1 MVIDT
6 HCHLGIDDYD
16 NVDEI
21 IGNFG
26 NNIMIASGVNT
37 KTNKEVLKLINKY
50 DNIYGTI
57 GIHPEYAN
65 DYTDDDIK
73 FIKENINN
81 PKVVGIGEIGLDYH
95 YDSINKEKQ
104 KELFLKQIEIA
115 KYYHKTIVVHTR
127 DASLDTFN
135 IIKESD
141 INVPIT
147 IHCFSESLEM
157 AKEYVKLGCKL
168 GIGGVV
174 TFKNGKKL
182 KEVVEK
188 LDICN
193 FVLETD
199 SPYLAPEPYRGTKN
213 EPKNVLLVAK
223 EVAKLKD
230 MAEEKVIEETTKTS
244 LKQYGIEVKNEL

>member
-21 IGNFG
+21 IKHFG

-37 KTNKEVLKLINKY
+37 KTNKEVLELINKY
-50 DNIYGTI
+50 DNIYGTV
-57 GIHPEYAN
+57 GIHPEYASN
-65 DYTDDDIK
+65 YTDDDIE
-73 FIKENINN
+73 FIKKNIDN

-95 YDSINKEKQ
+95 YDGINKEKQ
-104 KELFLKQIEIA
+104 KELFIKQIEMA
-115 KYYHKTIVVHTR
+115 KKYHKTIVVHTR

-135 IIKESD
+135 IIKEEH

-147 IHCFSESLEM
+147 IHCFSESFEM
-157 AKEYVKLGCKL
+157 ALEYVKLGCKL
-168 GIGGVV
+168 GVGGVV

-188 LDICN
+188 LDISN

-213 EPKNVLLVAK
+213 EPKNVLLVA
-223 EVAKLKD
+223 EEISKLKN
-230 MAEEKVIEETTKTS
+230 MPLSSVIDITTKTS

>member
-6 HCHLGIDDYD
+6 HCHLGTDDYD

-37 KTNKEVLKLINKY
+37 KTNKEVLELINKY

-57 GIHPEYAN
+57 GIHPEYAS
-65 DYTDDDIK
+65 DYTDDDIE
-73 FIKENINN
+73 FIKQNINN

-95 YDSINKEKQ
+95 YDGINKEKQ
-104 KELFLKQIEIA
+104 KELFLKQIEVA
-115 KYYHKTIVVHTR
+115 KEYHKAIVVHTR

-135 IIKESD
+135 IIRGAD

-147 IHCFSESLEM
+147 IHCFSESFEM
-157 AKEYVKLGCKL
+157 AESYVKLGCKL
-168 GIGGVV
+168 GVGGVV

-188 LDICN
+188 LDVCN

-213 EPKNVLLVAK
+213 EPKNVLLVA
-223 EVAKLKD
+223 EEISKLKN
-230 MAEEKVIEETTKTS
+230 MPLSSVIDITTKVS
-244 LKQYGIEVKNEL
+244 LKQYGIEAKNEL